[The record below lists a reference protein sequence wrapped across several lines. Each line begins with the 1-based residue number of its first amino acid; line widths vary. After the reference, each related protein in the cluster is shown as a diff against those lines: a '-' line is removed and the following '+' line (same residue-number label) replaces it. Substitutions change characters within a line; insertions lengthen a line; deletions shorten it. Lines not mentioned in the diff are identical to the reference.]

1 MKTEVDDIERFED
14 LLGRYLYG
22 ELNAEGKRELLQFI
36 LKNKK
41 LVLYIRL
48 PPGSIQFYL
57 IHFPIPSPV

>member
-36 LKNKK
+36 IKNKK
-41 LVLYIRL
+41 LVLYTRL
-48 PPGSIQFYL
+48 LLGSIQFYL
-57 IHFPIPSPV
+57 TYFPTPNPV